1 MGEFMVEEPVTEG
14 KMGETAAGV
23 GNLEVSISFGR
34 FDNDLLS
41 WERWSSFSQNKYLE
55 EVEKCSTPG
64 SVAEKKAYFE
74 AHYKK
79 VAAKKA
85 EIEDQQKQ
93 VEASL
98 LVAAKNNG
106 ESSTVIKKEETK
118 NELKQLVAD
127 SWVEEKP
134 IGESVAAENDE
145 IGNQQKQVEVNLIA
159 EEPSGAYP
167 IQRTQN
173 VTAHFQSPDSQTD
186 HIQLVKA
193 LNSLNNE
200 RGIKSIGEQANDG
213 GTYGV
218 GACQTKITDEKK
230 QERNLSSETTND
242 VVGEVEHEIHFKDSP
257 SLVEAP
263 TETEITAGEVLKSS
277 TKEMTK
283 LKPQNMTKVLLT
295 NTERVRKVKKAPTSL
310 APKSPQISS
319 LTPKML
325 MPKSTPSMISASR
338 SSALKGSKSCVSIS
352 KSSYAE
358 HKKLTATTNTVS
370 LNLSS
375 ARSTPA
381 TATRKPSFMEKMGD
395 KDTVKRASSSV
406 LPNLGHMTSPGER
419 SDSLPKLVTRT
430 TKKIQVEE
438 PLTSQK
444 GKEWLLKTGVIS
456 ANVAQAAP
464 TLASSRSDMM
474 AQKGKEMKKVTRNPN
489 VKVAAGSQARVESK
503 KVNESTTNDSRKSH
517 KFKATPLPAFY
528 RGTGVSKSL
537 LCKENHNTS
546 TPDQR

>member
-159 EEPSGAYP
+159 GEPSGA

-186 HIQLVKA
+186 HIHLVKA

-200 RGIKSIGEQANDG
+200 RGIKSIGG

-218 GACQTKITDEKK
+218 GACQTKITNEKK
-230 QERNLSSETTND
+230 QERNLRSETTND
-242 VVGEVEHEIHFKDSP
+242 VVGEVEHEICFNDSP

-263 TETEITAGEVLKSS
+263 TETEITAGEALKSS

-283 LKPQNMTKVLLT
+283 LKPQQLTKVLLT
-295 NTERVRKVKKAPTSL
+295 NTERNVRKVKKAPTSVT
-310 APKSPQISS
+310 PKSPQISS

-338 SSALKGSKSCVSIS
+338 SSVVKGSKPCVSS
-352 KSSYAE
+352 NKSSYAE

-370 LNLSS
+370 LILGSS
-375 ARSTPA
+375 RSAPV
-381 TATRKPSFMEKMGD
+381 TATRKSSFMEKMGD
-395 KDTVKRASSSV
+395 KDVVKRASSSG

-419 SDSLPKLVTRT
+419 SDTLPKPVART

-456 ANVAQAAP
+456 VNVAQAAP
-464 TLASSRSDMM
+464 TLASSRSDM
-474 AQKGKEMKKVTRNPN
+474 
-489 VKVAAGSQARVESK
+489 S
-503 KVNESTTNDSRKSH
+503 
-517 KFKATPLPAFY
+517 
-528 RGTGVSKSL
+528 
-537 LCKENHNTS
+537 
-546 TPDQR
+546 